1 MSTKKVANLIFQTL
15 DDKKECVGIYCENS
29 LIFDESKFPEGLS
42 ATWKYSEH
50 LRDLDV
56 EYANLYL
63 QGKEPIDVIPEYL
76 VEDWSDVTSRL
87 TAFHRSLALS
97 QVDLSDNCI
106 YDLVPKRFLID
117 MCEVKNNITKHVLEK
132 IKKPE
137 RYDFSLQVCKM
148 LESISNE
155 PLLINQRRLASYLGT
170 SGANQLDNVSKCSPY
185 IKYNQFGTVTGRLT
199 TVKGSFPILTLKK
212 TLRDIVDPSND
223 FFLEMDFNGAEARVM
238 LGLLGKEQPDHDI
251 HNFHSAEVFGRS
263 YGREKVKQMF
273 FSWLY
278 GARSIQETTEGKVLD
293 NFYDKD
299 AILSKYWDGNKIRN
313 TYKREIQGVDKHHAL
328 NYIVQST
335 AADLTLLQAIKID
348 YLLRVHGSKSRIC
361 CIIHDSIVLDFS
373 AEDIYLIESI
383 RNLMA
388 STKFGNFKINISKG
402 TNLGNLKE
410 VL

>member
-1 MSTKKVANLIFQTL
+1 M
-15 DDKKECVGIYCENS
+15 G
-29 LIFDESKFPEGLS
+29 
-42 ATWKYSEH
+42 
-50 LRDLDV
+50 
-56 EYANLYL
+56 
-63 QGKEPIDVIPEYL
+63 
-76 VEDWSDVTSRL
+76 
-87 TAFHRSLALS
+87 
-97 QVDLSDNCI
+97 
-106 YDLVPKRFLID
+106 
-117 MCEVKNNITKHVLEK
+117 
-132 IKKPE
+132 
-137 RYDFSLQVCKM
+137 
-148 LESISNE
+148 
-155 PLLINQRRLASYLGT
+155 
-170 SGANQLDNVSKCSPY
+170 
-185 IKYNQFGTVTGRLT
+185 
-199 TVKGSFPILTLKK
+199 
-212 TLRDIVDPSND
+212 
-223 FFLEMDFNGAEARVM
+223 
-238 LGLLGKEQPDHDI
+238 I

-373 AEDIYLIESI
+373 AEDIYLIEPI